1 MPVDSVC
8 TDEVQVVLTAVDPD
22 ADDGFFERRILLTN
36 IDPEITIG
44 RSTKRDLQ
52 LTAKSHNA
60 CFDCPVMSRKHA
72 KLQFWPFNRSIS
84 IYDIGSLHG
93 THVNNCRIAPYK
105 SHRLTSGDVL
115 RFGDAIQKGHDTVP
129 ACEMRIVLGPS
140 TIDPYAQPLVFTV
153 PDSSDEEDI
162 ISDAVEVVDSDEET
176 SVGKMPWAGIPSLL
190 PDRTAIRSTVDLT
203 SDDPPAS
210 KAQGTPSDAF
220 CSGEISS
227 NVKPAS
233 ETKPLRCVFESGNSH
248 GNAGVAHTSLQPSQL
263 SCVFG
268 TNEEE
273 LCDSNEGSAE
283 AGRRRLQ
290 DLLNGPAESGLC
302 CSALTCLAPSN
313 RAKFGTDSGYLDD
326 SHEERHAVSEDAD
339 SSKVCS
345 TPKLSPQTQLVDY
358 EKSTPSPGGATLD
371 AMALSTICQPT
382 VAAEEKHLEAS
393 AAPNFSIDFGA
404 TKTDFL
410 AGTKADFFAA
420 REHNRRAHISLA
432 EAAELLPSSNGVAKD
447 DESSLSESSRC
458 PISDVL
464 GPSKSWTCTTTAAL
478 LASGA
483 APDPNAEV
491 ASVDSG
497 CGEDS
502 FEYSSAF
509 ACEMSKIT
517 DVAAILEDEETLLMD
532 GIETDLP
539 QLLATET
546 ECRPRKRKSDQL
558 SVRLLTE
565 AETGSSQIRDK
576 SSALAPAAGA
586 GRPLKRL
593 RRAAEALGYAT
604 LGGFAVVSVLIATA
618 PEF

>member
-1 MPVDSVC
+1 MSTKPPFP
-8 TDEVQVVLTAVDPD
+8 TVQVVLTAVDPD
-22 ADDGFFERRILLTN
+22 ADDGFFDRRILLTN

-93 THVNNCRIAPYK
+93 THVNNCRIAPYE

-115 RFGDAIQKGHDTVP
+115 KFGDAVQKGHDTFP
-129 ACEMRIVLGPS
+129 ACEMRIILRHTTV
-140 TIDPYAQPLVFTV
+140 DPYARPLVFTV

-162 ISDAVEVVDSDEET
+162 ISDLDEVVDSDDET
-176 SVGKMPWAGIPSLL
+176 SVGKMRWAGIPSLL

-203 SDDPPAS
+203 SAES
-210 KAQGTPSDAF
+210 SARKGQGALSDAF

-227 NVKPAS
+227 NGKPAS
-233 ETKPLRCVFESGNSH
+233 ETKPSRCVPESGNSH
-248 GNAGVAHTSLQPSQL
+248 DNVGVAHTSLHPSHL
-263 SCVFG
+263 SLAFD
-268 TNEEE
+268 TDEEG
-273 LCDSNEGSAE
+273 LCDSNERSAGT
-283 AGRRRLQ
+283 GRRRLQ
-290 DLLNGPAESGLC
+290 DLLNGPAESGPC
-302 CSALTCLAPSN
+302 WSALTCLEPSN
-313 RAKFGTDSGYLDD
+313 RTNFGTNSGCLND
-326 SHEERHAVSEDAD
+326 SHKEGHAISEDAD

-345 TPKLSPQTQLVDY
+345 TPKLSPQTQLVDR

-371 AMALSTICQPT
+371 AMALSTICQPNV
-382 VAAEEKHLEAS
+382 VAEGKHLEAS
-393 AAPNFSIDFGA
+393 PGPNFSIDFGA

-420 REHNRRAHISLA
+420 REHNRRAHVSLA
-432 EAAELLPSSNGVAKD
+432 EAAELFRSSNGVAKD
-447 DESSLSESSRC
+447 DESSLPESSRC

-483 APDPNAEV
+483 AATPNAEV
-491 ASVDSG
+491 PSVDSG
-497 CGEDS
+497 CVEDS
-502 FEYSSAF
+502 FDYGSAF

-517 DVAAILEDEETLLMD
+517 DVAAILEAGETLLTD
-532 GIETDLP
+532 GIETDSP
-539 QLLATET
+539 QPLATEA
-546 ECRPRKRKSDQL
+546 ECHPKKRKSDQI

-576 SSALAPAAGA
+576 SSALAPVAGA
-586 GRPLKRL
+586 ERPLKRL

>member
-1 MPVDSVC
+1 MSTKPPFP
-8 TDEVQVVLTAVDPD
+8 TVQVILTAVDPD
-22 ADDGFFERRILLTN
+22 ADDGFFDRRILLTN

-72 KLQFWPFNRSIS
+72 KLQFWPFNHSVS

-93 THVNNCRIAPYK
+93 THVNNRRIAPYE

-115 RFGDAIQKGHDTVP
+115 KFGDAVQKGHDTFP
-129 ACEMRIVLGPS
+129 ACEMRIVLRHT
-140 TIDPYAQPLVFTV
+140 TIDPYARPLVFTV

-162 ISDAVEVVDSDEET
+162 ISDVDEVVDSDEET
-176 SVGKMPWAGIPSLL
+176 SVGKTRWAGIPSLL

-203 SDDPPAS
+203 SAEASAS
-210 KAQGTPSDAF
+210 KAQGAPSDAF
-220 CSGEISS
+220 CSGDISS
-227 NVKPAS
+227 NGKPAS
-233 ETKPLRCVFESGNSH
+233 ETKPSRCVPESGNSH
-248 GNAGVAHTSLQPSQL
+248 GNAGVAHTSLRL
-263 SCVFG
+263 D
-268 TNEEE
+268 TDEEG
-273 LCDSNEGSAE
+273 LCDGNEGSAE

-290 DLLNGPAESGLC
+290 DLLNGPAGSGLC
-302 CSALTCLAPSN
+302 WSALTCLGPSN
-313 RAKFGTDSGYLDD
+313 RANFGTDSGYLDN
-326 SHEERHAVSEDAD
+326 SHKEGHVEGCAVAEDAG
-339 SSKVCS
+339 SSKICS
-345 TPKLSPQTQLVDY
+345 TPKLSPQTQLVDR
-358 EKSTPSPGGATLD
+358 EKGTPSPGGATLD

-382 VAAEEKHLEAS
+382 VIAKEKHQEAS
-393 AAPNFSIDFGA
+393 AGPKFSIDFGA
-404 TKTDFL
+404 TKTNFL

-420 REHNRRAHISLA
+420 REHNRHAHASLT
-432 EAAELLPSSNGVAKD
+432 EAAELLRSSNGITKD
-447 DESSLSESSRC
+447 DESSLPESSRC

-483 APDPNAEV
+483 ALAPNAEV
-491 ASVDSG
+491 APADCCCV
-497 CGEDS
+497 EDS

-509 ACEMSKIT
+509 ACEMSKMT
-517 DVAAILEDEETLLMD
+517 DIAAILEDGDTLLTD
-532 GIETDLP
+532 GIETDPP
-539 QLLATET
+539 QPLATEA
-546 ECRPRKRKSDQL
+546 ECRPKKRKSDQL
-558 SVRLLTE
+558 SVGLLTE

>member
-1 MPVDSVC
+1 MSTKPPFPI
-8 TDEVQVVLTAVDPD
+8 VQVVLTAVDPD
-22 ADDGFFERRILLTN
+22 ADDGFFDRRILLTN

-93 THVNNCRIAPYK
+93 THVNNCRIAPYE

-115 RFGDAIQKGHDTVP
+115 KFGDAVQKGHDTFP
-129 ACEMRIVLGPS
+129 ACEMRIVLRYT

-162 ISDAVEVVDSDEET
+162 ISDVDEVVDSDEET
-176 SVGKMPWAGIPSLL
+176 SVGKMRWAGIPSLL
-190 PDRTAIRSTVDLT
+190 PDRTAIRSTIDLT
-203 SDDPPAS
+203 SAEASAS
-210 KAQGTPSDAF
+210 KSQGAPSDAF
-220 CSGEISS
+220 SSGEISS
-227 NVKPAS
+227 NEKPAS
-233 ETKPLRCVFESGNSH
+233 ETKASRCVPESENSH
-248 GNAGVAHTSLQPSQL
+248 GNAGVAHTSLHPNHSSL
-263 SCVFG
+263 VFD
-268 TNEEE
+268 TDEEG
-273 LCDSNEGSAE
+273 LCDGNEGSAE
-283 AGRRRLQ
+283 AGRRTLQ

-302 CSALTCLAPSN
+302 WSALTFSELSN
-313 RAKFGTDSGYLDD
+313 RANFRTDSGYLDD
-326 SHEERHAVSEDAD
+326 SHKEGHAVSKAAD

-345 TPKLSPQTQLVDY
+345 TPKLSPQTQLVDR

-382 VAAEEKHLEAS
+382 VIAKEKHLEAS
-393 AAPNFSIDFGA
+393 ASPKFSIDFGA

-420 REHNRRAHISLA
+420 REHNRRAHVSLA
-432 EAAELLPSSNGVAKD
+432 EAAELLRSSNGVAKD
-447 DESSLSESSRC
+447 DESSLPISSRC
-458 PISDVL
+458 PISDIL
-464 GPSKSWTCTTTAAL
+464 GPSKSWTCTTTAAF
-478 LASGA
+478 LASAA
-483 APDPNAEV
+483 APTPNAEV
-491 ASVDSG
+491 APVDSG
-497 CGEDS
+497 CVEDS
-502 FEYSSAF
+502 FDYGSAF

-517 DVAAILEDEETLLMD
+517 DIAAILEDGETLLTD
-532 GIETDLP
+532 GIETDPP
-539 QLLATET
+539 QPLTTEA
-546 ECRPRKRKSDQL
+546 ESRPRKRKSDQL

-565 AETGSSQIRDK
+565 AETSPSQIQDK
-576 SSALAPAAGA
+576 SSALAPAASA

>member
-72 KLQFWPFNRSIS
+72 KLQFWPFNRVI
-84 IYDIGSLHG
+84 
-93 THVNNCRIAPYK
+93 
-105 SHRLTSGDVL
+105 
-115 RFGDAIQKGHDTVP
+115 
-129 ACEMRIVLGPS
+129 
-140 TIDPYAQPLVFTV
+140 

-233 ETKPLRCVFESGNSH
+233 ETKPLRCVSESGNSH

-263 SCVFG
+263 SCVFD
-268 TNEEE
+268 TNEEG

-313 RAKFGTDSGYLDD
+313 RAKFGTDLGYLDD

-497 CGEDS
+497 CVEDS

-532 GIETDLP
+532 GIETDPP

>member
-72 KLQFWPFNRSIS
+72 KLQFWPFNRVI
-84 IYDIGSLHG
+84 
-93 THVNNCRIAPYK
+93 
-105 SHRLTSGDVL
+105 
-115 RFGDAIQKGHDTVP
+115 
-129 ACEMRIVLGPS
+129 
-140 TIDPYAQPLVFTV
+140 

-233 ETKPLRCVFESGNSH
+233 ETKPLRCVSESGNSH

-263 SCVFG
+263 S
-268 TNEEE
+268 
-273 LCDSNEGSAE
+273 
-283 AGRRRLQ
+283 
-290 DLLNGPAESGLC
+290 
-302 CSALTCLAPSN
+302 
-313 RAKFGTDSGYLDD
+313 YD

-497 CGEDS
+497 CVEDS

-532 GIETDLP
+532 GIETDPP

>member
-1 MPVDSVC
+1 MPVESIC
-8 TDEVQVVLTAVDPD
+8 TDEVQVILTAVDPD
-22 ADDGFFERRILLTN
+22 ADDGFFDRRILLTN
-36 IDPEITIG
+36 IDPETTIG

-72 KLQFWPFNRSIS
+72 KLQFWPVN
-84 IYDIGSLHG
+84 
-93 THVNNCRIAPYK
+93 HVI
-105 SHRLTSGDVL
+105 
-115 RFGDAIQKGHDTVP
+115 
-129 ACEMRIVLGPS
+129 
-140 TIDPYAQPLVFTV
+140 

-162 ISDAVEVVDSDEET
+162 ISDVDEVVESDEET
-176 SVGKMPWAGIPSLL
+176 SVGKTRWAGIPSLL

-203 SDDPPAS
+203 SAEASDS
-210 KAQGTPSDAF
+210 KAQGAPSDAF

-227 NVKPAS
+227 NGKPAS
-233 ETKPLRCVFESGNSH
+233 ETKPSRCVPESGNSH
-248 GNAGVAHTSLQPSQL
+248 GNAGVAHTSLRPSHL
-263 SCVFG
+263 SLVFD
-268 TNEEE
+268 TDEEG
-273 LCDSNEGSAE
+273 LCDGNEGSAK

-290 DLLNGPAESGLC
+290 DLLNGPAELGLC
-302 CSALTCLAPSN
+302 WSTLTCLGPSN
-313 RAKFGTDSGYLDD
+313 RANFGTDSGYLDD
-326 SHEERHAVSEDAD
+326 SHKKGHAEGHAVTEDAG
-339 SSKVCS
+339 SSKICS
-345 TPKLSPQTQLVDY
+345 TPKLSPQTQIVDR
-358 EKSTPSPGGATLD
+358 EKGTPSPGGATLD

-382 VAAEEKHLEAS
+382 VIVKEKHQEAS
-393 AAPNFSIDFGA
+393 AGPNFSIDFGA

-420 REHNRRAHISLA
+420 REHNRRAHASLA
-432 EAAELLPSSNGVAKD
+432 EAAELLRSSNGVAKD
-447 DESSLSESSRC
+447 DESSLPESSRC

-464 GPSKSWTCTTTAAL
+464 GPSKTWTCTTTAAL

-483 APDPNAEV
+483 ALTPNVEV
-491 ASVDSG
+491 APTDCG
-497 CGEDS
+497 CVEDS

-509 ACEMSKIT
+509 ACEMSKIA
-517 DVAAILEDEETLLMD
+517 DIAAILEDGDTLLTD
-532 GIETDLP
+532 GIETDPP
-539 QLLATET
+539 QPLAIEA
-546 ECRPRKRKSDQL
+546 ECRPKKRKSDQL
-558 SVRLLTE
+558 SVQLLTE

>member
-1 MPVDSVC
+1 MPVESVC
-8 TDEVQVVLTAVDPD
+8 TDEVQVFLTAVDPD
-22 ADDGFFERRILLTN
+22 ADDGFFDRRILLTN

-72 KLQFWPFNRSIS
+72 KLQFWPFNRVI
-84 IYDIGSLHG
+84 
-93 THVNNCRIAPYK
+93 
-105 SHRLTSGDVL
+105 
-115 RFGDAIQKGHDTVP
+115 
-129 ACEMRIVLGPS
+129 
-140 TIDPYAQPLVFTV
+140 

-162 ISDAVEVVDSDEET
+162 ISDAIEVVDSDEET
-176 SVGKMPWAGIPSLL
+176 SVGKIPWAGIPSLL

-203 SDDPPAS
+203 SDETPAS

-227 NVKPAS
+227 NEKPAS
-233 ETKPLRCVFESGNSH
+233 ETKPLRCVPESGNSH
-248 GNAGVAHTSLQPSQL
+248 GNAGVAHTSPQPSQL
-263 SCVFG
+263 SRVFD
-268 TNEEE
+268 TNEEV

-290 DLLNGPAESGLC
+290 DLLNGPAESDLC

-313 RAKFGTDSGYLDD
+313 RANFGTDSGYLDD
-326 SHEERHAVSEDAD
+326 SHKERHAGSEDAD
-339 SSKVCS
+339 SWKVCL
-345 TPKLSPQTQLVDY
+345 TPKLSPQTQLVDH

-382 VAAEEKHLEAS
+382 VTAKEKRLEAS
-393 AAPNFSIDFGA
+393 AAPNNFSIDFGA

-410 AGTKADFFAA
+410 SGTKADFFAA
-420 REHNRRAHISLA
+420 REHNRRAHVSLA
-432 EAAELLPSSNGVAKD
+432 EAAELLCSSDGVAKD
-447 DESSLSESSRC
+447 DESSLPESSRC

-483 APDPNAEV
+483 APDPNDEGAP
-491 ASVDSG
+491 VDSG
-497 CGEDS
+497 CVEDS

-517 DVAAILEDEETLLMD
+517 DVAAILEDDETLLTD
-532 GIETDLP
+532 GTESDPP
-539 QLLATET
+539 QLLSTET
-546 ECRPRKRKSDQL
+546 GCRPRKRKSDQL

-565 AETGSSQIRDK
+565 AETGSSQTRDK
-576 SSALAPAAGA
+576 SSVLAPAAGA

-618 PEF
+618 PEL

>member
-1 MPVDSVC
+1 MSTKPSFP
-8 TDEVQVVLTAVDPD
+8 TVQVILTAVDPD
-22 ADDGFFERRILLTN
+22 ADDGFFDRRILLTN

-72 KLQFWPFNRSIS
+72 KLQFWPFNHSVS

-93 THVNNCRIAPYK
+93 THVNNRRIAPYE

-115 RFGDAIQKGHDTVP
+115 KFGDAVQKGHDTFP
-129 ACEMRIVLGPS
+129 ACEMRIVLRH
-140 TIDPYAQPLVFTV
+140 TAIDPYARPLVFTV

-162 ISDAVEVVDSDEET
+162 ISDVDEVVDSDEET
-176 SVGKMPWAGIPSLL
+176 SVGKTRWAGIPSLL

-203 SDDPPAS
+203 SAEASAS
-210 KAQGTPSDAF
+210 KAQGAPPDAF
-220 CSGEISS
+220 CSGDISS
-227 NVKPAS
+227 NGKPAS
-233 ETKPLRCVFESGNSH
+233 ETKSSRCVPESGNSH
-248 GNAGVAHTSLQPSQL
+248 GNAGVAHTSLRL
-263 SCVFG
+263 D
-268 TNEEE
+268 TDEEK
-273 LCDSNEGSAE
+273 LCDGNEGSAE

-302 CSALTCLAPSN
+302 WSALTCLGPSN
-313 RAKFGTDSGYLDD
+313 RANFGTDSGYLDD
-326 SHEERHAVSEDAD
+326 SPKIGHAEDAGH
-339 SSKVCS
+339 SKICS
-345 TPKLSPQTQLVDY
+345 TPKLSPQTQLVDR
-358 EKSTPSPGGATLD
+358 EKGTSSPGGATLD

-382 VAAEEKHLEAS
+382 VIAKEKHQEAS
-393 AAPNFSIDFGA
+393 AVPNFSIDFGA

-420 REHNRRAHISLA
+420 REHNRHAHASLT
-432 EAAELLPSSNGVAKD
+432 EAAELLRSSNGIAKD
-447 DESSLSESSRC
+447 DESSLPESSRC

-483 APDPNAEV
+483 ALAPNAEV
-491 ASVDSG
+491 APADCCCV
-497 CGEDS
+497 EDS

-517 DVAAILEDEETLLMD
+517 DIAAILEDGDTLLTD
-532 GIETDLP
+532 GVETDPP
-539 QLLATET
+539 QPLATEA
-546 ECRPRKRKSDQL
+546 ECRPKKRKSDQL
-558 SVRLLTE
+558 SVGLLTE

>member
-1 MPVDSVC
+1 MPVESVC

-22 ADDGFFERRILLTN
+22 ADDGFFDRRILLTN

-72 KLQFWPFNRSIS
+72 KLQFWPFNRVI
-84 IYDIGSLHG
+84 
-93 THVNNCRIAPYK
+93 
-105 SHRLTSGDVL
+105 
-115 RFGDAIQKGHDTVP
+115 
-129 ACEMRIVLGPS
+129 
-140 TIDPYAQPLVFTV
+140 

-162 ISDAVEVVDSDEET
+162 ISDVDEVVDSDEET
-176 SVGKMPWAGIPSLL
+176 SVGKMRWAGIPSLL

-203 SDDPPAS
+203 GAEASAS
-210 KAQGTPSDAF
+210 KAEGAPSDAF
-220 CSGEISS
+220 SSGEISS
-227 NVKPAS
+227 NEKPAS
-233 ETKPLRCVFESGNSH
+233 ETKPSRCVPDSGNSH
-248 GNAGVAHTSLQPSQL
+248 GNAGVSHTSLHPSHSSL
-263 SCVFG
+263 VFD
-268 TNEEE
+268 TDEEG
-273 LCDSNEGSAE
+273 LCDGNEGSAE
-283 AGRRRLQ
+283 AGRRTLQ
-290 DLLNGPAESGLC
+290 DLLNGPTESGLC
-302 CSALTCLAPSN
+302 CCALTCLEPFN
-313 RAKFGTDSGYLDD
+313 RANFRTDSGYLDG
-326 SHEERHAVSEDAD
+326 SHKEGHAVSEDTD
-339 SSKVCS
+339 SSKVCL
-345 TPKLSPQTQLVDY
+345 TPKVSPQTQLVDR

-382 VAAEEKHLEAS
+382 VIAEEKHLEAS
-393 AAPNFSIDFGA
+393 ASPKFSIDFGA

-420 REHNRRAHISLA
+420 REHNRRAHVSLA
-432 EAAELLPSSNGVAKD
+432 EAADLLCSFNGGAKD
-447 DESSLSESSRC
+447 NESSLPESSRC
-458 PISDVL
+458 PISDIL

-483 APDPNAEV
+483 APTPNAEV
-491 ASVDSG
+491 APVDSG
-497 CGEDS
+497 CVEDS
-502 FEYSSAF
+502 FDYGSAF

-517 DVAAILEDEETLLMD
+517 DIAAISEDGETLLTN
-532 GIETDLP
+532 GVETDPP
-539 QLLATET
+539 QPLATEA
-546 ECRPRKRKSDQL
+546 ESRPRKRKSDQI

-565 AETGSSQIRDK
+565 AETSSSQIQDK
-576 SSALAPAAGA
+576 SSAMAPAAGA